1 MVTTL
6 VLILTVAGV
15 TEYRV
20 LHVEDTLTCDRW
32 GKLSVA
38 SGEASAYRCYSS
50 EMNSKKA

>member
-38 SGEASAYRCYSS
+38 
-50 EMNSKKA
+50 